1 MFIKDLFERDNV
13 PCPEWLDDYLEDE
26 WMDSVYSFEDNVHYW
41 KLHNPLKNV
50 VISFDGEEYRFRGF
64 DDSGEVMFMEQVIT
78 EEGELIT

>member
-50 VISFDGEEYRFRGF
+50 VISVR
-64 DDSGEVMFMEQVIT
+64 
-78 EEGELIT
+78 